1 MTNNSHVPSPQSSSM
16 TLRDI
21 YYVVFRH
28 QKTII
33 LFFCSVLVLSVFAA
47 FQMPRIY
54 QSNAQMLIRLGRENA
69 TLDPTIAM
77 GSPTV
82 NINES
87 RETEINSDIEVL
99 RSRELIERIIDS
111 LGTNRILFLEG
122 DYQKLPLATRNDSLR
137 IREMAIQTI
146 AKNLT
151 TELVRKTNVIA
162 ISFRSR
168 SPQTAH
174 DVIELLILFYHRKHM
189 SIYRPTGS
197 YAFIEQQKNAL
208 AEDLK
213 TREAQLR
220 DMRDSTGIISI
231 ADKQSSLLTR
241 LNDLQ
246 ADFIKAKA
254 DAEATNAKI
263 KAMEKNIYDIP
274 ATLAMHKLAGS
285 NMSAS
290 DALRTKLNEMRVKQ
304 LELSVVYSDS
314 SRRIRD
320 IRKQIKQT
328 EALLD
333 SEDVLNNN
341 SNSIRQMQYD
351 LLTER
356 ANLASQTAR
365 VQGIS
370 SMLGGLKQEVTAFNT
385 DRIPISELQRQLDID
400 EANYRKYV
408 DNLEQARIDLDL
420 KDENLS
426 NISVIEAATYP
437 IKSMMG
443 LRILKV
449 ILFGMLFGL
458 FGGLSL
464 AFVLEFLDHTIKR
477 VEDVEEYLKL
487 QGLGGIPATSG
498 GTKSWNT
505 LLPNLHTFD
514 TIREKLRLA
523 SQHGKK
529 CQILGVVSCYDGEGS
544 GAVGAYLAKSLITR
558 PESGRVL
565 LVDLD
570 KNNPFL
576 HTAFSLPLSPGFSEL
591 LKPNAYG
598 AVGPIPVTPIPG
610 LEVLTAGSDM
620 RGTLYLGKSERFTVL
635 LDHWKSVYEYVV
647 FIMPAISR
655 SSLVMELSHT
665 VDDVLLVVEAERI
678 RREVI
683 SRSII
688 DLLHSGISIFG
699 VVLNKQRYYVPQ
711 WLYKRL

>member
-1 MTNNSHVPSPQSSSM
+1 M

-28 QKTII
+28 QKKII
-33 LFFCSVLVLSVFAA
+33 LFFCSVMMLAIFAA
-47 FQMPRIY
+47 FHMPRIY

-82 NINES
+82 GINES

-99 RSRELIERIIDS
+99 RSRELTERIIDS
-111 LGTNRILFLEG
+111 LGTNRILYLEG
-122 DYQKLPLATRNDSLR
+122 DYKKLPLATRNDSLR
-137 IREMAIQTI
+137 IREVAIQTI

-162 ISFRSR
+162 ISFQSR
-168 SPQTAH
+168 SSQTAH
-174 DVIELLILFYHRKHM
+174 DVIELLILFYQRKHM

-241 LNDLQ
+241 MNALQ
-246 ADFIKAKA
+246 ADFVDAKA
-254 DAEATNAKI
+254 NAEGTYAKI
-263 KAMEKNIYDIP
+263 KAMEKNIHDMP
-274 ATLAMHKLAGS
+274 ETMAAHKISGTNLS
-285 NMSAS
+285 SS
-290 DALRTKLNEMRVKQ
+290 DVLRSRLNEMRVKQ
-304 LELSVVYSDS
+304 LELSAVYSDS

-328 EALLD
+328 EILLD
-333 SEDVLNNN
+333 SEDVFHN
-341 SNSIRQMQYD
+341 SSNAIRQIQYD
-351 LLTER
+351 VLVER

-365 VQGIS
+365 VQGLAAMIGN
-370 SMLGGLKQEVTAFNT
+370 LQKEVTAFNT
-385 DRIPISELQRQLDID
+385 NRIPITEMQRQLDID

-426 NISVIEAATYP
+426 NISVIQAATFP

-449 ILFGMLFGL
+449 ILFGMLFGF

-464 AFVLEFLDHTIKR
+464 AFVMEFLDHTIKR

-487 QGLGGIPATSG
+487 PGLGGIPASAG
-498 GTKSWNT
+498 AIKSWNT

-523 SQHGKK
+523 AQNGKK

-544 GAVGAYLAKSLITR
+544 GAVASYLAKSLITR

-598 AVGPIPVTPIPG
+598 AVGPIPVTPVPG
-610 LEVLTAGSDM
+610 LEVLTAGSDI
-620 RGTLYLGKSERFTVL
+620 RGALYLGKSERFTVL

-647 FIMPAISR
+647 FVMPAISR
-655 SSLVMELSHT
+655 SSLVMELTHT

-688 DLLHSGISIFG
+688 DLLQSGISIFG